1 MRLDHLLS
9 KELSEGEI
17 RKTHPKVDQSE
28 MTVEESA
35 KSTGCRLKTYSL
47 YRFQG
52 LPWRSGF
59 SALQLV
65 WGFSSVGRAPALQ
78 AGGQRFEPANL
89 HHMGR

>member
-9 KELSEGEI
+9 KEQCEGE
-17 RKTHPKVDQSE
+17 TWSAHPKVDLSE
-28 MTVEESA
+28 SLVKEAEEA
-35 KSTGCRLKTYSL
+35 KKLFLLAVS
-47 YRFQG
+47 F
-52 LPWRSGF
+52 SG
-59 SALQLV
+59 SVQEKAVLSPPLV